1 LPDGLVLVVR
11 LTPRGGRDA
20 IDGIEHLADG
30 RCVLKAR
37 VRVAASE
44 GEANAALVKL
54 LARELD
60 VPSRDVALI
69 AGATARIKRIKITGA
84 SSILVASLAK
94 LVAIC

>member
-1 LPDGLVLVVR
+1 M
-11 LTPRGGRDA
+11 
-20 IDGIEHLADG
+20 
-30 RCVLKAR
+30 
-37 VRVAASE
+37 RVAASE
-44 GEANAALVKL
+44 GEANAALVEL

-94 LVAIC
+94 LVAIG